1 MKDVNVGLLEAMK
14 ELGQLLGKSEE
25 IDPIVEKGFIYLKNK
40 KSAKE
45 SVERKKIIFKG
56 KSVTAK

>member
-1 MKDVNVGLLEAMK
+1 MTDINVGLLEAMK

-25 IDPIVEKGFIYLKNK
+25 IDPIVEEGFIYLKNK

-45 SVERKKIIFKG
+45 SVEKRKIIFKG
-56 KSVTAK
+56 KSATTK

>member
-1 MKDVNVGLLEAMK
+1 MTDINVGLLEAMK

-25 IDPIVEKGFIYLKNK
+25 IDPIVEEGFIYLKNK

-45 SVERKKIIFKG
+45 SVEKRTIIFQG
-56 KSVTAK
+56 KSATTK